1 MESSLANI
9 SKILEDTSNFSLGRL
24 KAEAEKISLKDSK
37 PVFDVALRGRMLHLL
52 STPSIDEVKT
62 LLKVG
67 VAAALA
73 NICSAPTPFLLFSDV
88 FNTKPINVCQEL
100 FAFMEETITTLKDV
114 PLFASGRNTLLRMCN
129 DLLRRLSK
137 SQNTVF
143 CGQIQLFL
151 SRLFPLDE
159 KSGLNLMSNFNLE
172 KETPYNKK
180 PEPSVFKHHS
190 LTDNL
195 SEDLEEGETTESTPP
210 LEIDCNLYV
219 KFWSLQEFFKVPT
232 LCFDKS
238 RWTVFQSSSDKVL
251 EIFSSIKLT
260 SRNENDAHYET
271 NSAKFSKYLT
281 SEKLLDLQLMD
292 SSFRRYIL
300 VQFLII
306 FQYLTTPT
314 KFKTTEQVLSDEQIE
329 WVNRKR
335 EAVLRLLSDSSS
347 ANSCS
352 PGSFVSVVER
362 ILGREAY
369 WSQWK
374 NDGCPSFV
382 RSSDK
387 SPVQL
392 RKRRVNPLV
401 DRAGNK
407 ILRFGNA
414 KLDKLWNVCP
424 DNLAA
429 CRDERRLFRP
439 SLQTYFQD
447 AIVELDPSEKVAE
460 EYRSINKEEWCW
472 RALRFL
478 SRRSPHFYINWN
490 PPGRAVKDYLTVIL
504 TEKIHLE
511 DDKKYSRAN
520 DSSASSTFRDST
532 AEDAGPSPA
541 KQPRT
546 SEATSNPV
554 DSTATHSRKAKAASS
569 TNDSQPLPKTSKK
582 GHTTTKGGHTE
593 PVGSDSSSRPHY
605 STMDSSADATDREEA
620 VIDEDSLTNKQDMYS
635 DLTDERDI
643 VSPRSPPVKSRSK
656 S

>member
-1 MESSLANI
+1 M
-9 SKILEDTSNFSLGRL
+9 
-24 KAEAEKISLKDSK
+24 
-37 PVFDVALRGRMLHLL
+37 LRLL
-52 STPSIDEVKT
+52 STQSVDEVKT
-62 LLKVG
+62 LLKMG

-172 KETPYNKK
+172 KETPYNKQ
-180 PEPSVFKHHS
+180 PEPSVFKHQG
-190 LTDNL
+190 LTDSHL
-195 SEDLEEGETTESTPP
+195 EDLEEGETTDNTPP
-210 LEIDCNLYV
+210 LEIDCTLYV

-232 LCFDKS
+232 LCFDRSK
-238 RWTVFQSSSDKVL
+238 WLVFQSSADKVL

-260 SRNENDAHYET
+260 CGSEGDTQCET

-314 KFKTTEQVLSDEQIE
+314 KFKTAEQVLSDEQIE

-335 EAVLRLLSDSSS
+335 EAVLCLLAGSNLTDSHES
-347 ANSCS
+347 
-352 PGSFVSVVER
+352 GSFVSVVER
-362 ILGREAY
+362 ILEREAY
-369 WSQWK
+369 WSRWK

-387 SPVQL
+387 SPIQL

-447 AIVELDPSEKVAE
+447 AIMELDPSEKVAE
-460 EYRSINKEEWCW
+460 EYRSINREEWCW

-511 DDKKYSRAN
+511 DDKKNARSS
-520 DSSASSTFRDST
+520 DTSASSTFRDST
-532 AEDAGPSPA
+532 TEDAGPSPA

-546 SEATSNPV
+546 AAETTSNPV
-554 DSTATHSRKAKAASS
+554 DTTATHSRKAKAAVSAS
-569 TNDSQPLPKTSKK
+569 ESQPPSKAPKK
-582 GHTTTKGGHTE
+582 GHSVPKGGGHTGTA
-593 PVGSDSSSRPHY
+593 VSTSGNRPHC
-605 STMDSSADATDREEA
+605 TTVDSVADVNDREETI
-620 VIDEDSLTNKQDMYS
+620 IDDDELTSKQDVDS
-635 DLTDERDI
+635 DLNDERD
-643 VSPRSPPVKSRSK
+643 VASHRSPPPKSRSK